1 MLSTLIVTLG
11 VLWATA
17 FLILAPEM
25 PDTAS
30 LWRVKNS
37 PGVTVLAADGSVIAQ
52 RGAFNS
58 TMIWVTEMPAHLPHA
73 MIATEDR
80 RFFSHFGIIFI
91 RCFF

>member
-1 MLSTLIVTLG
+1 MTPVRRGSFARRFLSLLTTMIVTLG

-52 RGAFNS
+52 R
-58 TMIWVTEMPAHLPHA
+58 
-73 MIATEDR
+73 
-80 RFFSHFGIIFI
+80 
-91 RCFF
+91 